1 MSVSSIRKITI
12 GITFSALTI
21 LSSCTSLGV
30 EPWQREVLSRPDM
43 QFGIGGMTDTFS
55 QHFYFSKEASSGGQG
70 FAGGGCGC
78 N

>member
-1 MSVSSIRKITI
+1 VSDMRHSIIFVLLLS
-12 GITFSALTI
+12 GLTG
-21 LSSCTSLGV
+21 CVSLGV
-30 EPWQREVLSRPDM
+30 EPWQRDILSQADM
-43 QFGIGGMTDTFS
+43 QFGTSDLNQSMS

>member
-1 MSVSSIRKITI
+1 MSRGTRLFLLLSLI
-12 GITFSALTI
+12 G
-21 LSSCTSLGV
+21 LSGCSSLGV
-30 EPWQREVLSRPDM
+30 EPWQRDVLSQPDM
-43 QFGIGGMTDTFS
+43 QFGAEGLTNTFS